1 VPLIWRSRNPL
12 QPLQKE
18 SGFGAGQPCELFH
31 DRQGNDQR
39 HDSDARLKRALCQ
52 LAQLTAVAGERD
64 LISGRIQL
72 NEINEGFAALKS
84 AAPVRQ
90 LIDFG
95 A

>member
-1 VPLIWRSRNPL
+1 
-12 QPLQKE
+12 
-18 SGFGAGQPCELFH
+18 
-31 DRQGNDQR
+31 
-39 HDSDARLKRALCQ
+39 
-52 LAQLTAVAGERD
+52 LTAVAGERD